1 MFRNLLQNCRKPKGF
16 FGKIMVGIM
25 NSGHANI
32 SAWGLGHLNVK
43 PNSRAL
49 DIGCGGGANVKTLL
63 SLCPQGYVC
72 GVDYSKESVA
82 VSCKKN
88 AAHLGKRCDIK
99 EGSVSALPY
108 ENDAFDIIIAF
119 ETVYFWPNIE
129 QDFAEVLR
137 VLKPNGQFLICSE
150 LNDPT
155 DTTWPDKVEGMR
167 IYSRSELVRALENS
181 GFAVEMTDIHQRGWL
196 CIVARKA
203 G

>member
-1 MFRNLLQNCRKPKGF
+1 MFRKLLQNCRKPKGF

-32 SAWGLGHLNVK
+32 SAWGLEHLSVE
-43 PNSRAL
+43 PNSRVL
-49 DIGCGGGANVKTLL
+49 DIGCGGGANVSALL
-63 SLCPQGYVC
+63 TLCPQGYVC

-82 VSCKKN
+82 VSQKKN
-88 AAHLGKRCDIK
+88 AADLGKRCDIK

-108 ENDAFDIIIAF
+108 ESDSFDIITAF

-150 LNDPT
+150 LNDPS

-167 IYSRSELVRALENS
+167 IYSRGELVSMLKS
-181 GFAVEMTDIHQRGWL
+181 GGFDVETADIHQRGWL
-196 CIVARKA
+196 CTVARKA